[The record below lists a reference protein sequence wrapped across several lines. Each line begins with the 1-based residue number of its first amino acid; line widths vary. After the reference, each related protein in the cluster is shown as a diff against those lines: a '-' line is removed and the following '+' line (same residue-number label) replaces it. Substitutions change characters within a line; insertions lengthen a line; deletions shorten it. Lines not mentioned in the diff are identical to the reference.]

1 MAVSISLDSN
11 LPLVQRLF
19 KALQQMG
26 GNPQP
31 LLEQIAFLGETSTRA
46 RFRSQTGPDGT
57 RWKPSQRVLEHGGK
71 TLTKDGHLGDSITS
85 SATKREARWGTN
97 RIYAAIHQ
105 FGGKIDIP
113 ARSQQAYFRQD
124 GKSGL
129 VGNRFVKKRRSNF
142 AQWVTIGAYSIQ
154 MPERP
159 FLGLS
164 TDDEQ
169 DILDLVSNFLSNLV
183 RQKAPGGA

>member
-1 MAVSISLDSN
+1 M
-11 LPLVQRLF
+11 
-19 KALQQMG
+19 K
-26 GNPQP
+26 
-31 LLEQIAFLGETSTRA
+31 
-46 RFRSQTGPDGT
+46 
-57 RWKPSQRVLEHGGK
+57 
-71 TLTKDGHLGDSITS
+71 
-85 SATKREARWGTN
+85 
-97 RIYAAIHQ
+97 
-105 FGGKIDIP
+105 
-113 ARSQQAYFRQD
+113 
-124 GKSGL
+124 KS
-129 VGNRFVKKRRSNF
+129 RSNF